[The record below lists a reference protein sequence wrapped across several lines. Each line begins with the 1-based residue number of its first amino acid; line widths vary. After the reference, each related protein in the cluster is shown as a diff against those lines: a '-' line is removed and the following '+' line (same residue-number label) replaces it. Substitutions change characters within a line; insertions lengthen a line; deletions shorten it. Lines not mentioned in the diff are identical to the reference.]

1 LQAWRKKGKEMEE
14 IYDIRRIMEFLP
26 HRYPFILVDRIVEI
40 VPNERIVGL
49 KNVTINEPFFQG
61 HFPGAPV
68 MPGVLMVEAMA
79 QTGAVLAISSL
90 PAEEHGKLMYFMG
103 IDKARFR
110 KPVAPGD
117 QVIMEL
123 EIIRRR
129 GKTLKLSGNA
139 RVDHDLVAEAELLAM
154 VGQEQ

>member
-1 LQAWRKKGKEMEE
+1 MQVWRKKGKEMDE

-90 PAEEHGKLMYFMG
+90 PEEEHGKLMYFMG

-117 QVIMEL
+117 QVLMEV

>member
-1 LQAWRKKGKEMEE
+1 MEE

-110 KPVAPGD
+110 KPVVPGD
-117 QVIMEL
+117 QVIMEV
-123 EIIRRR
+123 EVIRRR

>member
-1 LQAWRKKGKEMEE
+1 LQVWRKKGKEMEE

-117 QVIMEL
+117 QVLMEV

>member
-1 LQAWRKKGKEMEE
+1 
-14 IYDIRRIMEFLP
+14 
-26 HRYPFILVDRIVEI
+26 
-40 VPNERIVGL
+40 
-49 KNVTINEPFFQG
+49 
-61 HFPGAPV
+61 
-68 MPGVLMVEAMA
+68 
-79 QTGAVLAISSL
+79 
-90 PAEEHGKLMYFMG
+90 MG

-117 QVIMEL
+117 QVLMEV

>member
-1 LQAWRKKGKEMEE
+1 MEE
-14 IYDIRRIMEFLP
+14 IYDIRKIMEFLP
-26 HRYPFILVDRIVEI
+26 HRYPFILVDRIVEM

-103 IDKARFR
+103 IDKVRFR

-117 QVIMEL
+117 QVLMEV

-129 GKTLKLSGNA
+129 GKTLKMSGNA

>member
-1 LQAWRKKGKEMEE
+1 MQVWRKKGKEMEE

-117 QVIMEL
+117 QVLMEV

>member
-1 LQAWRKKGKEMEE
+1 MQVWRKKGKEMEE

-123 EIIRRR
+123 EVIRRR

>member
-110 KPVAPGD
+110 KPVVPGD
-117 QVIMEL
+117 QVIMEI
-123 EIIRRR
+123 EVIRRR

>member
-1 LQAWRKKGKEMEE
+1 MEE
-14 IYDIRRIMEFLP
+14 LYDIRRIMEFLP

-110 KPVAPGD
+110 KPVVPGD
-117 QVIMEL
+117 QVIMEV
-123 EIIRRR
+123 EVIRRR